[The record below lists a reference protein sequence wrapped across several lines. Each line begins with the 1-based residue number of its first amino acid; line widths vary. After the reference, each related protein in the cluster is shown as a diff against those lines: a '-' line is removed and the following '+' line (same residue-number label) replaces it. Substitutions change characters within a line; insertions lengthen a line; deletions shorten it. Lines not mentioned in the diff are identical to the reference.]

1 MNYLLENIRLRKVA
15 DGKTN
20 AGSLF
25 IQATCVNP
33 DDEWDEPVEMTTF
46 NERMVKIFSQYL
58 AVAQPDGQDQFGRD
72 KFKASALLDAT
83 KPLPDKYL
91 HFAGGNVEEYV
102 FPGGKEYIQ
111 IDQEGKPVKNPK
123 TGQYYRRRSVSV
135 LTKTTVD
142 NENGTRRYA
151 KGWEL
156 ESQGSSIM
164 NTFYAPASQF
174 DGPSNAGIVL
184 PQGTDAPLI
193 NGESAPAAPASA
205 STTPP
210 AAAPAV

>member
-1 MNYLLENIRLRKVA
+1 MNYNLENIRLRKVA
-15 DGKTN
+15 ENKQN

-46 NERMVKIFSQYL
+46 NERMVKIFAQYL
-58 AVAQPDGQDQFGRD
+58 AVAQPDGTDQFGRD

-91 HFAGGNVEEYV
+91 RFTGAKLEQYV
-102 FPGGKEYIQ
+102 FPGGVEYIQ
-111 IDQEGKPVKNPK
+111 IGQDGKPVKNPK
-123 TGQYYRRRSVSV
+123 TGQYYRRRSVLV

-142 NENGTRRYA
+142 NETGERGYA
-151 KGWEL
+151 KGWDL

-164 NTFYAPASQF
+164 NTFYAPAAQF
-174 DGPSNAGIVL
+174 DGPSNGGIPL
-184 PQGTDAPLI
+184 PQGADAPLI
-193 NGESAPAAPASA
+193 NGESAAPA

-210 AAAPAV
+210 QPLV